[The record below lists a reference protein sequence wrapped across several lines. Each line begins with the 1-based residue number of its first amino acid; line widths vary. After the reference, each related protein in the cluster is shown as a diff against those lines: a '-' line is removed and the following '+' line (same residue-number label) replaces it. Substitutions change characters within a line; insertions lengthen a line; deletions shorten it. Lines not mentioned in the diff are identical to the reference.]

1 MLRKIG
7 SLVVSILALALL
19 AYSAARS
26 LDFISLTLPPDQKIL
41 AWFGLAALD
50 GGLIAWLLA
59 FLYGSSGW
67 QRPIAGLMILVDF
80 LGVCA
85 MFTLDTLYQS
95 GKAGMVATMGADE
108 MRGVVLLLSG
118 VIAANIG
125 ATVAHHLMEPGRLR
139 AMAEEEAMDKISDA
153 VLKQISQNADGL
165 AAELSPQIAADWSQ
179 RVRAN
184 LTSSPAP
191 ALAPVRQFQA
201 AVQMPLPELVTVDP
215 KDQSQLQK

>member
-7 SLVVSILALALL
+7 SLVVSLLALALL

-50 GGLIAWLLA
+50 GGVIAWLLA
-59 FLYGSSGW
+59 FLYGSAGW
-67 QRPIAGLMILVDF
+67 QRPIAGLMILIDF

-95 GKAGMVATMGADE
+95 GKAGMVATMGVDE

-125 ATVAHHLMEPGRLR
+125 ATIAHHL
-139 AMAEEEAMDKISDA
+139 
-153 VLKQISQNADGL
+153 
-165 AAELSPQIAADWSQ
+165 
-179 RVRAN
+179 
-184 LTSSPAP
+184 T
-191 ALAPVRQFQA
+191 
-201 AVQMPLPELVTVDP
+201 
-215 KDQSQLQK
+215 